1 MHGQLD
7 HWGRTSEHQAITK
20 GSGFWGSGEEGGGF
34 CGENVE
40 GALGEFRGVPGGSG
54 ENVEVVLKEFR
65 GVPGKTWKGPWGVL
79 GKTW

>member
-54 ENVEVVLKEFR
+54 ENVEVVLGEFCR
-65 GVPGKTWKGPWGVL
+65 VPGKRGRGFGGVPGKTW
-79 GKTW
+79 

>member
-40 GALGEFRGVPGGSG
+40 GALGEFRGVLGKTWKWFWGSSG
-54 ENVEVVLKEFR
+54 ENVEGALGSSGEDVVITFS
-65 GVPGKTWKGPWGVL
+65 
-79 GKTW
+79 